1 MTEEMQGK
9 RGEAAWK
16 EQRDAVAK
24 RNAEAHKRGAAERR
38 LKDRAVDARDRVR
51 AAQEAEELQQ
61 LNARIAK
68 RSAGG
73 PG

>member
-1 MTEEMQGK
+1 MTDETQGK
-9 RGEAAWK
+9 RGEAAWR

-68 RSAGG
+68 RSLG
-73 PG
+73 

>member
-1 MTEEMQGK
+1 MTDEIQGK
-9 RGEAAWK
+9 RGEAAWR

-68 RSAGG
+68 RSLG
-73 PG
+73 

>member
-1 MTEEMQGK
+1 MTDEIQGK
-9 RGEAAWK
+9 RGEAAWR

-68 RSAGG
+68 RSFG
-73 PG
+73 